1 MASVE
6 ETPIFTI
13 EKFQGPLD
21 LLLHL
26 IRKEE
31 MDIFDIPI
39 FKLVEQYE
47 EHLQKMKNLNLTI
60 ATEYIYMLS
69 VLLNIKAKMLLKGEK
84 EEEGEEDP
92 RAPLVSQLME
102 YEKIKK
108 LADELK
114 EIYAIWGGTSTR
126 EENGEEVVFMEDLN
140 IFQIVEAFNNILK
153 RLKLKE
159 KPSFLTDKRPS
170 IKEMMKNLLNYLPKE
185 GKPFPLF
192 DFLLQMKSRL
202 EVITAFLSVLE
213 LIRLGCIKYLIKNR
227 KEEIYLIY
235 LKDLPKD
242 LIFEEYV

>member
-31 MDIFDIPI
+31 MNIFDIPI
-39 FKLVEQYE
+39 IKLVEQYE
-47 EHLQKMKNLNLTI
+47 EYLKGMKELNLTI
-60 ATEYIYMLS
+60 ASEYIYMLS
-69 VLLNIKAKMLLKGEK
+69 VLLNIKAKMLIRGES
-84 EEEGEEDP
+84 EEKEEDP

-114 EIYAIWGGTSTR
+114 EIYTLWGGTVTR
-126 EENGEEVVFMEDLN
+126 EDNTEEIFFIEDLN
-140 IFQIVEAFNNILK
+140 VFQIVEAFNNILK

-159 KPSFLTDKRPS
+159 RPPFISERRPS
-170 IKEMMKNLLNYLPKE
+170 IKNMMISLLNYLPKN
-185 GKPFPLF
+185 GKPLPLF
-192 DFLLQMKSRL
+192 DFLLQMKNRM

-213 LIRLGCIKYLIKNR
+213 LIRLGCIKYLIKDR

-242 LIFEEYV
+242 LIFEEYA

>member
-31 MDIFDIPI
+31 MNIFDIPI
-39 FKLVEQYE
+39 IKLVEQYE
-47 EHLQKMKNLNLTI
+47 EYLKGMKELNLTI
-60 ATEYIYMLS
+60 ASEYIYMLS
-69 VLLNIKAKMLLKGEK
+69 VLLNIKAKMLIRGES
-84 EEEGEEDP
+84 EEKEEDP

-114 EIYAIWGGTSTR
+114 EIYTLWGGAATR
-126 EENGEEVVFMEDLN
+126 EDNTEEIFFMEDLN
-140 IFQIVEAFNNILK
+140 VFQIVEAFNNILK
-153 RLKLKE
+153 RLKLRE
-159 KPSFLTDKRPS
+159 KPSFISERRPS
-170 IKEMMKNLLNYLPKE
+170 IKNMMVNLLNYLPKN
-185 GKPFPLF
+185 GKPLPLF
-192 DFLLQMKSRL
+192 DFLLQMKNRM

-213 LIRLGCIKYLIKNR
+213 LIRLGCIKYLLKDR

-242 LIFEEYV
+242 LIFEEYA